1 MTIMET
7 NARKP
12 ESAKSSTKETQGLR
26 GLFESGLKDIYW
38 TEKVLT
44 KTLPKMAKNA
54 NSPELV
60 ETLKN
65 HLSETEEHVSRLEKV
80 FETTGIK
87 PTVSRNNSVE
97 GLLKES
103 DNVIDLTKK
112 GSLRDAGIIAASQKL
127 KHYEIASYGTLHA
140 YAKTLGE
147 DKVANLLAMS
157 LEEEKKIDAALTG
170 IAVGSVNFNAA
181 AMT

>member
-1 MTIMET
+1 MET

-60 ETLKN
+60 ETFDTMLFKGKSHLKRQ
-65 HLSETEEHVSRLEKV
+65 SGITVVTEK
-80 FETTGIK
+80 
-87 PTVSRNNSVE
+87 
-97 GLLKES
+97 
-103 DNVIDLTKK
+103 LTKK
-112 GSLRDAGIIAASQKL
+112 WDKDLDIL
-127 KHYEIASYGTLHA
+127 KRRVKNLFIHVFKKAIVDEKEEATEDV
-140 YAKTLGE
+140 KKDKE
-147 DKVANLLAMS
+147 DK
-157 LEEEKKIDAALTG
+157 E
-170 IAVGSVNFNAA
+170 
-181 AMT
+181 

>member
-1 MTIMET
+1 
-7 NARKP
+7 
-12 ESAKSSTKETQGLR
+12 
-26 GLFESGLKDIYW
+26 
-38 TEKVLT
+38 
-44 KTLPKMAKNA
+44 
-54 NSPELV
+54 
-60 ETLKN
+60 
-65 HLSETEEHVSRLEKV
+65 
-80 FETTGIK
+80 
-87 PTVSRNNSVE
+87 
-97 GLLKES
+97 
-103 DNVIDLTKK
+103 
-112 GSLRDAGIIAASQKL
+112 L

>member
-1 MTIMET
+1 MET
-7 NARKP
+7 RIRNAESEKS
-12 ESAKSSTKETQGLR
+12 SAKEAKGLR

-38 TEKVLT
+38 AEKVLT
-44 KTLPKMAKNA
+44 KTLPKMVKNA

-60 ETLKN
+60 ATLKN

-80 FETTGIK
+80 FEATGTK
-87 PTVSRNNSVE
+87 PSASRNNSIE

-103 DNVIDLTKK
+103 DSIIDLTKK
-112 GSLRDAGIIAASQKL
+112 GNLRDAGIIAASQKM

-147 DKVANLLAMS
+147 DKAANLLAMS
-157 LEEEKKIDAALTG
+157 LEEEKKTDSALTD